1 MSRVG
6 KQPITVP
13 SGVSVDY
20 SEPVIT
26 VKGSKATLT
35 REIHPKVVLKIEDNV
50 ITIAPVDESREARA
64 LWGLTRSLVNNMV
77 VGVSEGFTKV
87 LEVIGVGYR
96 AEAEGQVLNLALGF
110 SHPVNFPLPDGITA
124 SVDKQNRITLQGA
137 DKELLGLT
145 AARIRALRKPEPYK
159 GKGVKYADEVIQR
172 KAGKAG
178 AK

>member
-6 KQPITVP
+6 KQPINIP
-13 SGVSVDY
+13 QGVKVDY
-20 SEPVIT
+20 KEPVIT
-26 VKGSKATLT
+26 VKGPKGTLS
-35 REIHPKVVLKIEDNV
+35 REVHPKIQLDIQGDV
-50 ITIAPVDESREARA
+50 ITISPREETRDARA

-77 VGVSEGFTKV
+77 VGVSTGFTRV

-96 AEAEGQVLNLALGF
+96 ADVQGQTLNLALGY
-110 SHPVNFPLPDGITA
+110 SHPIEFPLPKGITA
-124 SVDKQNRITLQGA
+124 AVDKQNRITLEGF

-159 GKGVKYADEVIQR
+159 GKGVKYAEEQIQR
-172 KAGKAG
+172 KVGKAG

>member
-6 KQPITVP
+6 KQPINVP
-13 SGVSVDY
+13 QGVTVDY
-20 SEPVIT
+20 KEPVVTVKGPKGTLSREVHPKVQLDIKDGVIT
-26 VKGSKATLT
+26 VSPREET
-35 REIHPKVVLKIEDNV
+35 RD
-50 ITIAPVDESREARA
+50 ARA

-77 VGVSEGFTKV
+77 VGVSTGFTRV

-96 AEAEGQVLNLALGF
+96 ADVQGQTLNLALGY
-110 SHPVNFPLPDGITA
+110 SHPIEFPLPKGITA
-124 SVDKQNRITLQGA
+124 AVDKQNRITLEGS

-159 GKGVKYADEVIQR
+159 GKGVKYAEEQIQR
-172 KAGKAG
+172 KVGKAG

>member
-6 KQPITVP
+6 KQPINVP
-13 SGVSVDY
+13 QGVTVDY
-20 SEPVIT
+20 KEPVVTVKGPKGTLSREVHPKVQLDIKDGVIT
-26 VKGSKATLT
+26 VSPREET
-35 REIHPKVVLKIEDNV
+35 RD
-50 ITIAPVDESREARA
+50 ARA

-77 VGVSEGFTKV
+77 VGVSTGFTRV

-96 AEAEGQVLNLALGF
+96 ADVQGQTLNLALGY
-110 SHPVNFPLPDGITA
+110 SHPIEFPLPKGITA
-124 SVDKQNRITLQGA
+124 AVDKQNRITLEGF

-159 GKGVKYADEVIQR
+159 GKGVKYAEEQIQR
-172 KAGKAG
+172 KVGKAG

>member
-6 KQPITVP
+6 KQPINIP
-13 SGVSVDY
+13 KGVTVDY
-20 SEPVIT
+20 KEPVIT
-26 VKGSKATLT
+26 VKGPKGTLS
-35 REIHPKVVLKIEDNV
+35 REVHPKIHMDIQDGV
-50 ITIAPVDESREARA
+50 ITVSPKEESRDARA

-77 VGVSEGFTKV
+77 VGVSTGFTRV

-96 AEAEGQVLNLALGF
+96 ADVQGQTLNLALGY
-110 SHPVNFPLPDGITA
+110 SHPIEFPLPKGITA
-124 SVDKQNRITLQGA
+124 AVDKQNRITLEGS

-159 GKGVKYADEVIQR
+159 GKGVKYAEEQILR
-172 KAGKAG
+172 KVGKAG

>member
-6 KQPITVP
+6 KQPINIP
-13 SGVSVDY
+13 QGVTVDY
-20 SEPVIT
+20 KEPVIT
-26 VKGSKATLT
+26 VKGPKGTLS
-35 REIHPKVVLKIEDNV
+35 REVHPKVQLDITDGV
-50 ITIAPVDESREARA
+50 ITVSPREESRDARA

-77 VGVSEGFTKV
+77 VGVSTGFTRV

-96 AEAEGQVLNLALGF
+96 AEAQGQTLNLALGY
-110 SHPVNFPLPDGITA
+110 SHPIEFPLPKGITA
-124 SVDKQNRITLQGA
+124 AVDKQNRITLEGS

-159 GKGVKYADEVIQR
+159 GKGVKYAEEQIQR
-172 KAGKAG
+172 KVGKAG

>member
-6 KQPITVP
+6 KQPINIP
-13 SGVSVDY
+13 QGVTVDY
-20 SEPVIT
+20 KEPVVT
-26 VKGSKATLT
+26 VKGPKGTLS
-35 REIHPKVVLKIEDNV
+35 REVHPKVQLNIQDGV
-50 ITIAPVDESREARA
+50 ITITPKEETRDARA

-77 VGVSEGFTKV
+77 VGVSTGFTRV

-96 AEAEGQVLNLALGF
+96 AEAQGQTLNLALGY
-110 SHPVNFPLPDGITA
+110 SHPIEFPLPKGITA
-124 SVDKQNRITLQGA
+124 AVDKQNRITLEGY

-159 GKGVKYADEVIQR
+159 GKGVKYAEEQIQR
-172 KAGKAG
+172 KVGKAG

>member
-6 KQPITVP
+6 KQPISIP

-20 SEPVIT
+20 KPPQIT
-26 VKGSKATLT
+26 VKGGKAELS
-35 REIHPKVVLKIEDNV
+35 RSVHPKVNVRIDGSV
-50 ITIAPVDESREARA
+50 ITVSPVDETREARA
-64 LWGLTRSLVNNMV
+64 LWGLTRSLINNMV
-77 VGVSEGFTKV
+77 VGVSEGFTRV

-96 AEAEGQVLNLALGF
+96 ADVQGDNLHLALGY
-110 SHPVNFPLPDGITA
+110 SHPVDFPLPRGITA

-159 GKGVKYADEVIQR
+159 GKGIKYAEEVIQR
-172 KAGKAG
+172 KVGKAG